1 MRVEAV
7 ERDGIG
13 GIPAEERE
21 LLPAGLLDKVKRDG
35 LASLDAAELSELRE
49 APVASLWRAVNAA
62 NDRVL
67 DLLVEDGMI
76 AQETRKLVKGHN
88 WKYYVPLRSYD
99 YSVRDDKDDITRSY
113 ATERSSTLFVHH
125 RPPTAGRAGRS
136 VRSVGRWTDGT
147 VPGNG

>member
-1 MRVEAV
+1 M
-7 ERDGIG
+7 
-13 GIPAEERE
+13 
-21 LLPAGLLDKVKRDG
+21 LPAGLLDKVKRDG

-99 YSVRDDKDDITRSY
+99 YSVRDDKDDITRFD
-113 ATERSSTLFVHH
+113 ATEVYDFIATRRT
-125 RPPTAGRAGRS
+125 PGRLRQVVQEAEGRFYQ
-136 VRSVGRWTDGT
+136 TF
-147 VPGNG
+147 